1 MCENPVNNAAQ
12 VCVLV
17 LCGIPGSG
25 KTTLAKALLAQSDKT
40 RNIGKT
46 GITHMFLNVYCPQS
60 PPASS

>member
-25 KTTLAKALLAQSDKT
+25 KTTLAKALLAQSGKAQ
-40 RNIGKT
+40 NIGKT
-46 GITHMFLNVYCPQS
+46 GIPQFFLMYTAINYHQ
-60 PPASS
+60 

>member
-25 KTTLAKALLAQSDKT
+25 KTTLAKALLAQSGKT
-40 RNIGKT
+40 QDIGKT
-46 GITHMFLNVYCPQS
+46 GITQIF
-60 PPASS
+60 